1 MATNK
6 TRDIMSQQI
15 SNAKPRVG
23 TCPHGMPIGACP
35 ICNGS
40 SVGGSAR
47 KPGEM
52 TWSQCFAEGLRMK
65 NAKLLE
71 ASRQDNP
78 IYNVNVALKLKQDI
92 AAYSD
97 RVKQTIAILQNSLPP
112 GLSKLI
118 NVLNQIL
125 IKPFLTILET
135 IPKIIESVQKF
146 TENIRTTIS
155 QVCEKLTAIL
165 GEINNFVNKN
175 LSDFMKKARKK
186 VFGFLFEQGMEEEEG
201 LDEKGLLEVFSSKR

>member
-1 MATNK
+1 
-6 TRDIMSQQI
+6 
-15 SNAKPRVG
+15 
-23 TCPHGMPIGACP
+23 
-35 ICNGS
+35 
-40 SVGGSAR
+40 
-47 KPGEM
+47 
-52 TWSQCFAEGLRMK
+52 MK

-78 IYNVNVALKLKQDI
+78 IYNLNVALKLKQDI

-112 GLSKLI
+112 GLSRLI

-155 QVCEKLTAIL
+155 QVCEKLTTIL